1 MPDTREP
8 AIPAPPG
15 AVSNFDNPEDVLHT
29 VNLATQ
35 VVCIIVVTI
44 AVGMRVAVKVRLRN
58 GLGLED
64 CEYSSIYHDFS
75 RCIAFNDLETEWLT
89 VSFKIRRLQDG

>member
-1 MPDTREP
+1 MMPDSREP

-15 AVSNFDNPEDVLHT
+15 AVSNLDNPEDVLHT

-44 AVGMRVAVKVRLRN
+44 AVGTRVAVKVRLRN

-64 CEYSSIYHDFS
+64 CEYSWYSAFTMAWK
-75 RCIAFNDLETEWLT
+75 CIALRHLADH
-89 VSFKIRRLQDG
+89 

>member
-15 AVSNFDNPEDVLHT
+15 AASNFDNPEDVLHT

-64 CEYSSIYHDFS
+64 CEYHGIYYDF
-75 RCIAFNDLETEWLT
+75 D
-89 VSFKIRRLQDG
+89 VYYFK

>member
-8 AIPAPPG
+8 AVPAPPG
-15 AVSNFDNPEDVLHT
+15 AVSNLDNPEDVLHT

-64 CEYSSIYHDFS
+64 CEYSSIYRLLYVYCFQYICP
-75 RCIAFNDLETEWLT
+75 RIEWLT
-89 VSFKIRRLQDG
+89 VSS